1 MYCKIVSN
9 NRQNKELI
17 ARHDSLFSL
26 MTIIQK
32 TIHIIDYDNNQV
44 LPRETPESFESFVAD
59 LINHISSNDSVREYK
74 TRSDATE
81 VIGSILTLCSELD
94 NAEIVSAKMDGISRR
109 LLLKET
115 EAQEQIART
124 STNVQKGSLVQAL
137 LLDDGGDSYIY
148 LLAKVEHSEWVDDS
162 DFSFKTGFSK
172 DKKTLWKSCLIDL
185 PDLEA
190 AEFHAK
196 IYSNTVAKYWSDGFL
211 EFDEMNSDES
221 NTTRAFKAIEAT
233 LNQNFKG
240 TPSPDHTVI
249 RNHFIGYFKNT
260 EHIDYP
266 TMVNA
271 VLENYQ
277 PVDPEFMTP
286 ERITKIRTK
295 LLEQPQKKNF
305 DSQFTPVSSAINAR
319 IRKVYPITD
328 GIDLKVNR
336 DINDLSGTI
345 QSVEELGVKYIRV
358 RATNDDTFR
367 KFQTATHFDQ

>member
-1 MYCKIVSN
+1 
-9 NRQNKELI
+9 
-17 ARHDSLFSL
+17 

-32 TIHIIDYDNNQV
+32 TIHIIDYDNSQI
-44 LPRETPESFESFVAD
+44 LPRETPAAFESYVTD
-59 LINHISSNDSVREYK
+59 LISHISSNDSVREYK
-74 TRSDATE
+74 TRSNATE
-81 VIGSILTLCSELD
+81 VIGSVLTLCSELD
-94 NAEIVSAKMDGISRR
+94 NAEVVSAKMEGIAKR

-124 STNVQKGSLVQAL
+124 STNVQKGSLIQAL
-137 LLDDGGDSYIY
+137 LLDDVSDGYVY

-172 DKKTLWKSCLIDL
+172 DKKTLWKSCLIEI
-185 PDLEA
+185 PDLTDT
-190 AEFHAK
+190 EFHSR
-196 IYSNTVAKYWSDGFL
+196 IYSNTIAKYWSYGFL

-233 LNQNFKG
+233 LNQNFRG

-271 VLENYQ
+271 ILENYQ
-277 PVDPEFMTP
+277 PVDAEFMTQ
-286 ERITKIRTK
+286 EKIMSIRTK

-305 DSQFTPVSSAINAR
+305 DSQFTPVNGAINAR
-319 IRKVYPITD
+319 IRRVYPITD

-345 QSVEELGVKYIRV
+345 QSVEENGVKYIRV
-358 RATNDDTFR
+358 RTTNEATYK
-367 KFQTATHFDQ
+367 KFQTTSTNQ